1 MSEME
6 LRDSTR
12 IASRDCRAVI
22 GRSDRALVGGTG
34 RSPKVR
40 LRALLLAALS
50 GTSVLVGP
58 GAVASGAPTSNTA
71 SLAGYSVGIERCT
84 FVDTSRSTP
93 NFDTRPPS
101 VLSKTRTLVTEIR
114 YPTHLGAA
122 GVAQTP
128 GAVPVA
134 RSGGFPMIV
143 FAHGYDVTPDTYA
156 PLLDAWVKAGFVVA
170 APFFPDEDRSGVAAQ
185 HSVNTEDDLWNEPA
199 DLTFVTRQILDDSSA
214 ASAGCPIV
222 HGLIRSSELALAGH
236 SDGATVVAM
245 LSYAHGKDPYR
256 RTYQQLR
263 AGLDFRAT
271 IVLSGQ
277 VDGVDPYGPLSPD
290 PSLLLVQS
298 VADQCNL
305 FHNGVQLYRAIHQ
318 NNKWFLE
325 LRTAHHLPPFDGADV
340 AAFDVVTHASIRFL
354 QIALEGARPQSGL
367 VDYGDVNPPV
377 ALMFHAGSGPAIVAP
392 TESDS
397 CGPD

>member
-1 MSEME
+1 
-6 LRDSTR
+6 
-12 IASRDCRAVI
+12 
-22 GRSDRALVGGTG
+22 
-34 RSPKVR
+34 
-40 LRALLLAALS
+40 
-50 GTSVLVGP
+50 
-58 GAVASGAPTSNTA
+58 
-71 SLAGYSVGIERCT
+71 
-84 FVDTSRSTP
+84 
-93 NFDTRPPS
+93 
-101 VLSKTRTLVTEIR
+101 
-114 YPTHLGAA
+114 
-122 GVAQTP
+122 
-128 GAVPVA
+128 
-134 RSGGFPMIV
+134 MIV

-354 QIALEGARPQSGL
+354 QIALEGETAERARRLRGREPAGRPHVSRWKWPRDRRPDGIGQLRARLITSGSA
-367 VDYGDVNPPV
+367 GHRKRFSSRSI
-377 ALMFHAGSGPAIVAP
+377 ALSG
-392 TESDS
+392 ESLARVR
-397 CGPD
+397 